1 VSSNFLAVLEQ
12 AKSRRA
18 FAQRLGIGL
27 GGFILALLGVGQAAP
42 SPTPAPV
49 VPVLPNSAEARRE
62 PLSITLPEAIQR
74 ALARNFQIQIE
85 QFTPQIARARQ
96 LRDSGKFD
104 PTLQLSYTYD
114 QRVQELRTLTST
126 LDVPTGVPGEPDPEL
141 FATNT
146 GGEFDSSIAGLL
158 PWGMTYDFGASV
170 TSVDDSRRDFT
181 RYDSFLGLNLTQP
194 LLRNF
199 GTDVNLATI
208 RIARTNLAISQ
219 WQLQQRVIDVVT
231 ETILAY
237 NELFFFLN
245 NLDVELRS
253 RELAAQ
259 LLQDNQKRAEIGV
272 MAPLDIVQ
280 AQADLAARE
289 ERVLVADRAA
299 KDAEN
304 LLKGLISDDVAEILA
319 FRLSIE
325 PPPTAMNFRPDLQKD
340 FAAAFELRPD
350 YREALLDL
358 QRRNISLVF
367 IRNQV
372 LPRLDLIGSFGVNG
386 IDRGLGSSIGQ
397 VVDSGDNNWA
407 AAVGAVFSVPIPNR
421 TARGEA
427 QVSELEI
434 AQALVALQRLE
445 QAILIEAD
453 NAAGQIETTRK
464 RIEASRAARRFAELT
479 LEAGQSRLAS
489 GTTTTFEVL
498 QFQRDLAQAR
508 INEVGAMVDH
518 NRAIAEYARRT
529 GTTLLFNQISLE

>member
-1 VSSNFLAVLEQ
+1 MKGKPERTLAVAVVCLGW
-12 AKSRRA
+12 AGLTLSLRA
-18 FAQRLGIGL
+18 AE
-27 GGFILALLGVGQAAP
+27 VAP
-42 SPTPAPV
+42 PAPV
-49 VPVLPNSAEARRE
+49 IPVLPDVSAPLE
-62 PLSITLPEAIQR
+62 PLPLTLSEAIQR
-74 ALARNFQIQIE
+74 ALASNFQIQIE
-85 QFTPQIARARQ
+85 QFSPQIARARQ

-114 QRVQELRTLTST
+114 QQIQELRTLTST
-126 LDVPTGVPGEPDPEL
+126 LDVPTAEPGEPDPEL
-141 FATNT
+141 FATNS
-146 GGEFDSSIAGLL
+146 GNEFDASVAGLL
-158 PWGMTYDFGASV
+158 PWGMTYDFGASA
-170 TSVDDSRRDFT
+170 TSSGDSRRDIT
-181 RYDSFLGLNLTQP
+181 RYDSFLGINLAQP

-199 GTDVNLATI
+199 GTNVNLASI

-219 WQLQQRVIDVVT
+219 WQLRQRVIDVVT
-231 ETILAY
+231 ETILVY
-237 NELFFFLN
+237 NELYFFLN
-245 NLDVELRS
+245 NLEVELRS

-259 LLQDNQKRAEIGV
+259 LLEDNRKRAAIGV

-289 ERVLVADRAA
+289 ERVLVADRSA
-299 KDAEN
+299 KDTEN
-304 LLKGLISDDVAEILA
+304 LLKGLISDDVSEILA
-319 FRLSIE
+319 RRLSIT
-325 PPPTAMNFRPDLQKD
+325 PPPTAMNFRPDLQRD

-367 IRNQV
+367 IRSQV
-372 LPRLDLIGSFGVNG
+372 LPRLDLVGSFGVNG
-386 IDRGLGSSIGQ
+386 IDTSLGSSIGRIPR
-397 VVDSGDNNWA
+397 SGDQNWA

-427 QVSELEI
+427 LVSELEI

-445 QAILIEAD
+445 QNVLIEAD

-464 RIEASRAARRFAELT
+464 RIEASREARRFAELT
-479 LEAGQSRLAS
+479 LEAGQTRLAS

-508 INEVGAMVDH
+508 INEVRAMVDH

-529 GTTLLFNQISLE
+529 GTTLLFNGISLD

>member
-1 VSSNFLAVLEQ
+1 MPDSPQ
-12 AKSRRA
+12 
-18 FAQRLGIGL
+18 AQREPI
-27 GGFILALLGVGQAAP
+27 AL
-42 SPTPAPV
+42 
-49 VPVLPNSAEARRE
+49 
-62 PLSITLPEAIQR
+62 TLPEAIQR
-74 ALARNFQIQIE
+74 ALAKNFQIQIE
-85 QFTPQIARARQ
+85 QFTPQIALARQ

-114 QRVQELRTLTST
+114 QRVQQLRTLTSN
-126 LDVPTGVPGEPDPEL
+126 LEDPSPVPGQPDPEL
-141 FATNT
+141 FATTT
-146 GGEFDSSIAGLL
+146 GAEADSSIAGLL

-170 TSVDDSRRDFT
+170 TSADDSRRDFT
-181 RYDSFLGLNLTQP
+181 RYESFLGLNLTQP

-208 RIARTNLAISQ
+208 RVARTNVAISQ
-219 WQLQQRVIDVVT
+219 WQLRQRVIDVVT

-237 NELFFFLN
+237 NELYFALN
-245 NLDVELRS
+245 NLEVELRS

-259 LLQDNQKRAEIGV
+259 LLRDNQKRAEIGV

-299 KDAEN
+299 KNAEN
-304 LLKGLISDDVAEILA
+304 ILKGLISDDVSEILA
-319 FRLSIE
+319 FRLSIA
-325 PPPTAMNFRPDLQKD
+325 PPPTALNFQPDLAKD

-386 IDRGLGSSIGQ
+386 IDKGLGSSIGQ
-397 VVDSGDNNWA
+397 VVNNGDGNWS
-407 AAVGAVFSVPIPNR
+407 AAVGAIFSVPIPNR

-427 QVSELEI
+427 MVSELEI

-445 QAILIEAD
+445 QNILIEAD

-479 LEAGQSRLAS
+479 LEAGQARLAS

-508 INEVGAMVDH
+508 INEVRAMVDH
-518 NRAIAEYARRT
+518 NLAIAEYARRT
-529 GTTLLFNQISLE
+529 GTTLLFNQISLD